1 MNHPTIEQIPLK
13 HTMAVAALSA
23 TLMWLSQPPV
33 AIWLLGFIVLVPW
46 IVLIESTRRIGKSGY
61 SVIWAFSSI
70 YFLLSLQGLRH
81 AHPAMAIPWLA
92 LGCYLAVYHVA
103 FVAACRQ
110 LRATGIPLWIV
121 VPLTWGSLEVIRSYL
136 LTGISA
142 LMLGHV
148 FADVPEMIQIADLFG
163 SYGVGVVAAMVN
175 VTVWA
180 LALLVLR
187 KRPIRRMLPSIVVAV
202 VALTVTIGY
211 GHYRL
216 GQPRVETLATFALI
230 QRDEPVEYGQSLERE
245 VEMFQAYARQSIEVA
260 RDAKEP
266 IDAFVW
272 PESMYTGGSPWMAI
286 GDSFVVPEQAAMS
299 EAEFRQW
306 VDQRQD
312 EFQQRSR
319 YVVDALGLELP
330 NKKAPQLIVGCGV
343 VTYDAMPQ
351 VYSGVVRV
359 QANAERP
366 DWYGKTHLVM
376 FGEYIPIAP
385 WVPGLRSL
393 IPPGM
398 GLQVGPGAQR
408 FQVGETTV
416 SPSICIETAV
426 ERVTLRQM
434 RELASEGL
442 PDVVVTVTNDGWFDD
457 SSVIEHHLRCAQLV
471 AVATRRPI
479 LSAANNGP
487 TAWIDS
493 CGRVI
498 QRLGTGA
505 EGAIIAKPLRDLRE
519 SFAVRWGDW
528 PAWGAVFAFCGLLLY
543 SRRSRQ
549 DTPTDRIE
557 AVSDEAGG
565 ENETDD

>member
-1 MNHPTIEQIPLK
+1 MNNARIDQIPVK
-13 HTMAVAALSA
+13 QTIAVSALSA
-23 TLMWLSQPPV
+23 ALLWLSQPPV
-33 AIWLLGFIVLVPW
+33 AIWPLGFLVLVPW
-46 IVLIESTRRIGKSGY
+46 IGLIESPRRLGKSGY
-61 SVIWAFSSI
+61 LVIWAFSSI

-81 AHPAMAIPWLA
+81 AHPAMAIPWFA

-103 FVAACRQ
+103 FVASCRQ
-110 LRATGIPLWIV
+110 LRAIKVPLWIV
-121 VPLTWGSLEVIRSYL
+121 VPLAWGSLEVIRSYL

-148 FADVPEMIQIADLFG
+148 FADVPSMIQIADLFG
-163 SYGVGVVAAMVN
+163 SYGVGVVAATCN
-175 VTVWA
+175 VAIWSVA
-180 LALLVLR
+180 VLVLR
-187 KRPIRRMLPSIVVAV
+187 KQPISRTLASIGVAA
-202 VALTVTIGY
+202 VALAFTIAY
-211 GHYRL
+211 GKHRL
-216 GQPRVETLATFALI
+216 AEPREDTLATFALI

-286 GDSFVVPEQAAMS
+286 GDSFVVPEEAAMS

-306 VDQRQD
+306 VEQRQD
-312 EFQQRSR
+312 EFQQRSG

-330 NKKAPQLIVGCGV
+330 DKKAPQLIVGCGV
-343 VTYDAMPQ
+343 VTYDSVPH

-359 QANAERP
+359 QADAKRP

-408 FQVGETTV
+408 FQVGDTTV
-416 SPSICIETAV
+416 SPNICIETAV

-434 RELASEGL
+434 RELAREGL
-442 PDVVVTVTNDGWFDD
+442 PDVVITVTNDGWFDN
-457 SSVIEHHLRCAQLV
+457 SSVIDHHLRCAQLV
-471 AVATRRPI
+471 AVAARRPV

-493 CGRVI
+493 RGQLI
-498 QRLGTGA
+498 QRLGTGE
-505 EGAIIAKPLRDLRE
+505 EGAIVAKPLRDTRE
-519 SFAVRWGDW
+519 SLAVRWGDW
-528 PAWGAVFAFCGLLLY
+528 PAWGAVFTFCGLLLY

-549 DTPTDRIE
+549 GTTPEGEE
-557 AVSDEAGG
+557 AAG
-565 ENETDD
+565 ENGSQD